1 MAFRGQRR
9 SGAAPLSA
17 RWFTLLWFGVAACG
31 HHPGVEHPGEPY
43 VIAVEIH
50 GNQAIDDDALL
61 GGLTMQRAAEQ
72 GLALDPYELD
82 QDSER
87 LRGLY
92 QRRGYFEVAVHP
104 VARRAGNATTVVF
117 TIEEGVRARLARIE
131 LLGLPDDPQL
141 TPSALRNKVAT
152 RDGEPFD
159 YDAYEAAKTTLL
171 LAVQDAGYARASL
184 DATTIADRQ
193 RREAVIRM
201 VFVPGARCTFGDVTI
216 VGVTGEL
223 AEAARARSAVRTG
236 EVYAVSALRTTQAA
250 LYELGRFAIVRVEP
264 TLDRADAIV
273 PVRITVALASRHEL
287 RFGGGLG
294 LDQLTW
300 QARGRAGYTQAGV
313 LGPLTTLDL
322 ELRPA
327 VTVPQ
332 VSFVPEL
339 GNPELRLEGEAA
351 LHRLD
356 LFRPRLTGELALTA
370 QYLELEAY
378 TVYGPRLRAGL
389 STLFGGHRLQLA
401 AGAQLWLLGFSAPS
415 AALDAATRSRLGLDR
430 DEQVVALDQSAVL
443 DLRDNL
449 LDPTRGVYAALRL
462 VEGVPGVVGSGRFLL
477 ATPDVRGYLPLGG
490 FVVSA
495 RAKLG
500 VIAGDVP
507 VTERFY
513 GGGAASDRGF
523 AERELSPHAT
533 ALVNGSVDSVV
544 IGGAGEIETSLELR
558 RPIGHWRDLPWTGAV
573 FLDGGNVTDSA
584 SQLSLAGLYWAAGT
598 GLRVTV
604 GPLPVRVDFGYRLN
618 RTGPSDPLAAPT
630 ALDRLEFHLG
640 IGEAF

>member
-1 MAFRGQRR
+1 MAAWGLQR
-9 SGAAPLSA
+9 SDAAPRSPRWLALLGLVACVHSPSA
-17 RWFTLLWFGVAACG
+17 
-31 HHPGVEHPGEPY
+31 EHPGEPY
-43 VIAVEIH
+43 VARVEIH
-50 GNQAIDDDALL
+50 GNHAIDDDTLL
-61 GGLTMQRAAEQ
+61 GGLTTQRGAEH

-87 LRGLY
+87 LRGVY

-104 VARRAGNATTVVF
+104 AARHAGNATTVVF
-117 TIEEGVRARLARIE
+117 TVDEGVRARLARIE
-131 LLGLPDDPQL
+131 LLGLPDDPRL
-141 TPSALRNKVAT
+141 TPSGLRAEVAP

-159 YDAYEAAKTTLL
+159 YDAYEAAKATLL
-171 LAVQDAGYARASL
+171 LAVQDAGYAHASL
-184 DATTIADRQ
+184 EATAIADRQ
-193 RREAVIRM
+193 RHEAVIRM
-201 VFVPGARCTFGDVTI
+201 VFAPGARCTFGDVTI

-223 AEAARARSAVRTG
+223 ADAARVRSTVRTG
-236 EVYAVSALRTTQAA
+236 ERYAATALRTTQAA
-250 LYELGRFAIVRVEP
+250 WYELGRFAIVRVEP
-264 TLDRADAIV
+264 VLDREDAVV
-273 PVRITVALASRHEL
+273 PVRITVSLASRHEL

-313 LGPLTTLDL
+313 WGPLTTLDL

-339 GNPELRLEGEAA
+339 RNPEPRIEGEAS

-370 QYLELEAY
+370 QYLEIEAY

-389 STLFGGHRLQLA
+389 STLLGGHRLQLA
-401 AGAQLWLLGFSAPS
+401 AGAQLWVLGFSAPS
-415 AALDAATRSRLGLDR
+415 AALDAATISRLGLDR
-430 DEQVVALDQSAVL
+430 DEHVVAVDQSAVL

-449 LDPTRGVYAALRL
+449 LDPTRGVYAALHL
-462 VEGVPGVVGSGRFLL
+462 VEGLPGVVGSDRFLQ
-477 ATPDVRGYLPLGG
+477 ATPELRGYLRLGG

-495 RAKLG
+495 RAKVG
-500 VIAGDVP
+500 VITGDVP

-533 ALVNGSVDSVV
+533 ARVSGNVDSVV

-558 RPIGHWRDLPWTGAV
+558 RPIGHWRGLPWMGAV
-573 FLDGGNVTDSA
+573 FLDGGDVTDTASELSA
-584 SQLSLAGLYWAAGT
+584 ATLYWAAGT

-604 GPLPVRVDFGYRLN
+604 GPLPVRLDIGYRLN
-618 RTGPSDPLAAPT
+618 RAGPGDPLAAPT

>member
-1 MAFRGQRR
+1 M
-9 SGAAPLSA
+9 
-17 RWFTLLWFGVAACG
+17 V
-31 HHPGVEHPGEPY
+31 GVE
-43 VIAVEIH
+43 VH
-50 GNQAIDDDALL
+50 GNHAIDDDTLL
-61 GGLTMQRAAEQ
+61 GGLTTRRAAEH

-82 QDSER
+82 QDRER

-92 QRRGYFEVAVHP
+92 QRRGYFEAVVHP
-104 VARRAGNATTVVF
+104 EVRRAGNATTVVF
-117 TIEEGVRARLARIE
+117 TVEEGVRARLARLE
-131 LLGLPDDPQL
+131 LVGLPGDPEL
-141 TPSALRNKVAT
+141 TPSVLRAKLAT

-159 YDAYEAAKTTLL
+159 YDAYDAAKPALL

-184 DATTIADRQ
+184 DATAIADPQ
-193 RREAVIRM
+193 RHEAVIRM
-201 VFVPGARCTFGDVTI
+201 VFALGARCTFGDVTI

-223 AEAARARSAVRTG
+223 ADAARVRTAVRPG
-236 EVYAVSALRTTQAA
+236 ERYAATALRTTQSA
-250 LYELGRFAIVRVEP
+250 LYELGRFASVRVEP
-264 TLDRADAIV
+264 TLDRDDAVV

-287 RFGGGLG
+287 RFGGGFG

-300 QARGRAGYTQAGV
+300 QARGRAGYTQAGA
-313 LGPLTTLDL
+313 LGPLTTLNL

-332 VSFVPEL
+332 VSFVPDL
-339 GNPELRLEGEAA
+339 GHPEPRLEGEAS

-370 QYLELEAY
+370 QYLEVEAY

-389 STLFGGHRLQLA
+389 STLLGGHQLQLA
-401 AGAQLWLLGFSAPS
+401 AGAQLWVLGFSAPS
-415 AALDAATRSRLGLDR
+415 AALDAATIARLGLAG
-430 DEQVVALDQSAVL
+430 DEHIVALDQSAVL

-449 LDPTRGVYAALRL
+449 LDPTRGLYAALRV
-462 VEGVPGVVGSGRFLL
+462 VEGIPGIVGAGRFLQT
-477 ATPDVRGYLPLGG
+477 TPELRGYLSLRG

-500 VIAGDVP
+500 VITGDVP

-523 AERELSPHAT
+523 AERQLSPHAT

-558 RPIGHWRDLPWTGAV
+558 RAIGHWRGVPWIGAV
-573 FLDGGNVTDSA
+573 FVDGGDVTDAA
-584 SQLSLAGLYWAAGT
+584 SELSPGNLYWAAGA

-618 RTGPSDPLAAPT
+618 RTGPSDPLPAPT

>member
-1 MAFRGQRR
+1 MPLRRRRR
-9 SGAAPLSA
+9 SGAARPPA
-17 RWFTLLWFGVAACG
+17 YCYALLGFGVAACG
-31 HHPGVEHPGEPY
+31 HPSSTEHPGEPY
-43 VIAVEIH
+43 VTGVEVH
-50 GNQAIDDDALL
+50 GNQAIDDDTLI
-61 GGLTMQRAAEQ
+61 GGLTTQRAAEH

-104 VARRAGNATTVVF
+104 EARHAGNATTVVF
-117 TIEEGVRARLARIE
+117 TIREGVRARLARIE
-131 LLGLPDDPQL
+131 VLGLPEDPAL
-141 TPSALRNKVAT
+141 TPSGLRARVASG
-152 RDGEPFD
+152 DGEPFD
-159 YDAYEAAKTTLL
+159 YDTYDAAKATLL
-171 LAVQDAGYARASL
+171 LAVQDAGYAHASL
-184 DATTIADRQ
+184 DATVIADRQ
-193 RREAVIRM
+193 RHEAVVRL
-201 VFVPGARCTFGDVTI
+201 VFVPGARCTFGEVTM

-236 EVYAVSALRTTQAA
+236 ERYAATALRTTQAA

-264 TLDRADAIV
+264 ALDRDDAVV
-273 PVRITVALASRHEL
+273 PVRITVSPASRHEL

-300 QARGRAGYTQAGV
+300 QVRGRAGYTQAGV
-313 LGPLTTLDL
+313 LDPLTTLDL

-332 VSFVPEL
+332 VSFVPDL
-339 GNPELRLEGEAA
+339 GKPEPRVEGEVS

-356 LFRPRLTGELALTA
+356 LFRPRLTGELAVTA
-370 QYLELEAY
+370 QYLALEAY

-389 STLFGGHRLQLA
+389 STLLRGHQLQLA
-401 AGAQLWLLGFSAPS
+401 AGAQLWVLGFSAPS
-415 AALDAATRSRLGLDR
+415 AALDAATISQLGLDR

-449 LDPTRGVYAALRL
+449 LDPTHGGYAALHL
-462 VEGVPGVVGSGRFLL
+462 VEGIPGVVGSGRFLQ
-477 ATPDVRGYLPLGG
+477 ATPEVRGYLSLAG
-490 FVVSA
+490 FVVSV
-495 RAKLG
+495 RAKVG

-523 AERELSPHAT
+523 AERQLSPHAT

-558 RPIGHWRDLPWTGAV
+558 HPIGHWRGLPWIGAV
-573 FLDGGNVTDSA
+573 FLDAGNVTGTAAELSPA
-584 SQLSLAGLYWAAGT
+584 SLYWAAGA
-598 GLRVTV
+598 GVRVTV
-604 GPLPVRVDFGYRLN
+604 GPVPVRVDLGYRLN
-618 RTGPSDPLAAPT
+618 RTGPGDPLAAP
-630 ALDRLEFHLG
+630 AVLDRLEYHLG